1 MLGPLPQ
8 SPPLSDPVNEAKN
21 EAKRLPDIPC
31 EIWILIAQLIPD
43 HVLWDLRSLNSAFF
57 QAAMDARY
65 REISLFDACLDEK
78 GWTKTLERWER
89 LR

>member
-8 SPPLSDPVNEAKN
+8 SPPLSDPVNEGKN

-31 EIWILIAQLIPD
+31 EIWILIAQFIPD

-57 QAAMDARY
+57 QAAMDSRY
-65 REISLFDACLDEK
+65 REIDLFDIILDEM
-78 GWTKTLERWER
+78 G
-89 LR
+89 